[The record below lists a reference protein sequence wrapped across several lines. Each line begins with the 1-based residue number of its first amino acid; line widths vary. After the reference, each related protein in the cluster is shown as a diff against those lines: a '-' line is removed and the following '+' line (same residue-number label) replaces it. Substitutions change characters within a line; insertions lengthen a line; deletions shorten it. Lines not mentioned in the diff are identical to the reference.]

1 MSVSEMDVE
10 SVGDA
15 AYRAVRNDIIFAR
28 LKPGERLRLEPIRRK
43 YGVSVT
49 TLREIL
55 NRLTSEGFVTAEG
68 QRGFEVT
75 AVSDADL
82 EELADLRILLE
93 CHALRQSF
101 EQGDLDWEGHVVAA
115 HHKLQVLE
123 RQMMGG
129 DESVRTAWK
138 RADWEFHHALIR
150 ACGSRQLLQ
159 AHGAVFD
166 KYLRYQMLTLT
177 FRGEIAAR
185 EHRQLAHAALTRD
198 AAAATDILAHHIL
211 GGVQHSIAARAAER
225 SDSKP
230 AKLRNVG

>member
-1 MSVSEMDVE
+1 MTEAELESISDV
-10 SVGDA
+10 
-15 AYRAVRNDIIFAR
+15 AYRAIREDIIFAR

-68 QRGFEVT
+68 QRGFEVA

-82 EELADLRILLE
+82 EELAGLRVLLE
-93 CHALRQSF
+93 GHALRQSF
-101 EQGDLDWEGHVVAA
+101 AMGDLDWEARVVAA
-115 HHKLQVLE
+115 QHKLHVLE
-123 RQMMGG
+123 QRMMAD

-138 RADWEFHHALIR
+138 RADWEFHRALIQ

-159 AHGAVFD
+159 VHGAVFD

-177 FRGEIAAR
+177 FRGEIAAK
-185 EHRQLAHAALTRD
+185 EHRQMMEAALARD
-198 AAAATDILAHHIL
+198 ADTACEVLARHIR
-211 GGVQHSIAARAAER
+211 GGVEHSLGARAAETQR
-225 SDSKP
+225 VASI
-230 AKLRNVG
+230 KLHNVG

>member
-10 SVGDA
+10 GIGDV
-15 AYRAVRNDIIFAR
+15 AYRAIRDDIIFAR

-75 AVSDADL
+75 PVSDADL
-82 EELADLRILLE
+82 EELAGLRILLE
-93 CHALRQSF
+93 GHALKQSF
-101 EQGDLDWEGHVVAA
+101 AQGDLDWEARVVAA
-115 HHKLQVLE
+115 HHKLHVLE
-123 RQMMGG
+123 QRMMAG
-129 DESVRTAWK
+129 DELVRTEWK
-138 RADWEFHHALIR
+138 HADWAFHHALIQ

-159 AHGAVFD
+159 THGAVFD

-177 FRGEIAAR
+177 FRGEVAAR
-185 EHRQLAHAALTRD
+185 EHRQMMEAALARD
-198 AAAATDILAHHIL
+198 AEAATQVLSRHIR
-211 GGVQHSIAARAAER
+211 GGVEHSINARAAEA
-225 SDSKP
+225 P
-230 AKLRNVG
+230 ASTTTKLRNVG